1 MDRGKRWIGL
11 GAFGVAAALLLGG
24 APAAAVGKCKA
35 KVDKKTGA
43 ILVSATD
50 VANNPLW
57 GEEAGLVVKG
67 FANTVD
73 CFTKGKLK
81 ACRLGTPGSLAEA
94 TPPVGCTIFLADDG
108 PDACSARVP
117 GCTVGIRPSVT
128 GMSDDHLLFVDNE
141 GNGGAIRGQVGADS
155 EWSAVVGYTYGTRYA
170 AEFES
175 LNPDSFGSA
184 IYARTNGTGYAA
196 QLEVNS
202 DTSASA
208 LFARTTSNDPSSR
221 AAVFSG
227 PVSVQGN
234 LTKSSGSFL
243 IDHPLDPASKYLSHS
258 FVESPDMMN
267 VYNGNAVLGADGRA
281 VVELPEW
288 FEALNRD
295 FRYQLTPIGG
305 PGPELHVAEKIAGN
319 RFTIAGGKPGLEVSW
334 QVTGVRQDAYA
345 NAHRVAVETT
355 KPAALVGTYIHPE
368 LFGAGPERQQDLV
381 KR

>member
-1 MDRGKRWIGL
+1 
-11 GAFGVAAALLLGG
+11 VAAALLLGT
-24 APAAAVGKCKA
+24 APATAIGKCKA

-57 GEEAGLVVKG
+57 GEDASLVNNA

-73 CFTKGKLK
+73 CFTNGKLK
-81 ACRLGTPGSLAEA
+81 GCRLGAPGSLEEA
-94 TPPVGCTIFLADDG
+94 TPPVVCTVFLADDG
-108 PDACSARVP
+108 PEACSARVP
-117 GCTVGIRPSVT
+117 GCTVGIRPSVVGAST
-128 GMSDDHLLFVDNE
+128 DWLLFAENLGE
-141 GNGGAIRGQVGADS
+141 GGAVRAQVGADS
-155 EWSAVVGYTYGTRYA
+155 NGSALNAYNYGTQRYA
-170 AEFES
+170 GEFEI
-175 LNPDSFGSA
+175 LNPASNNAA
-184 IYARTNGTGYAA
+184 IYARTNGSGYAA

-227 PVSVQGN
+227 GVSVQGN

-243 IDHPLDPASKYLSHS
+243 IDHPLDPANKYLSHS

-319 RFTIAGGKPGLEVSW
+319 RFAIAGGKPGLEVSW

-345 NAHRVAVETT
+345 NAHRVAVETP

-368 LFGAGPERQQDLV
+368 LFGAGPERQRDLV